1 MNQPLDSLFR
11 QEVQDARSSAWLG
24 RPALP
29 SNFPLR
35 VMAGISMLIVLL
47 LCLLL
52 IYGQYTRRVRVQG
65 IVLPPQGL
73 TQVSSPVTGWI
84 RDQRVEEGDIVSQGE
99 VLYTINQEKTT
110 SLGRTQSVVVDLL
123 RQQRR
128 NLERD
133 LERQKDI
140 DRGRKEALRAQEK
153 HLAREA
159 NQVAAQIEVAEKNAE
174 IFGTLVDQ
182 QEDYISKGISTS
194 REHRALLQAYMNL
207 QTQLAALTRDR
218 VQIAAKLSGVRGELD
233 NFDLEAA
240 AENSVRQQQLI
251 DLKRQ
256 IAQSEAE
263 REISVTA
270 PRDGKVTGIIT
281 QTGQT
286 VSTGMPL
293 LTVLP
298 DGQESLE
305 VQLLTPSDAI
315 GFVQPEQRV
324 LLRYTAFPHQKFG
337 QFPGTVSMIS
347 RTTLRPEEVTQFLS
361 GGMGNNQMNSV
372 YRVTVQPDQNYVVAY
387 GRKEPLQVGMQLEAD
402 ILVETRS
409 LYQWILEP
417 LYGLRGYLS
426 PAESSNL

>member
-1 MNQPLDSLFR
+1 MASL
-11 QEVQDARSSAWLG
+11 SL
-24 RPALP
+24 
-29 SNFPLR
+29 
-35 VMAGISMLIVLL
+35 LIMLL
-47 LCLLL
+47 LCVLL
-52 IYGQYTRRVRVQG
+52 IFGQYTRRVRVQG
-65 IVLPPQGL
+65 IVLPTQGL
-73 TQVSSPVTGWI
+73 THVSSPVTGWI
-84 RDQRVEEGDIVSQGE
+84 RDQRVSEGDLVSQGE
-99 VLYTINQEKTT
+99 VLYTINHERTT

-123 RQQRR
+123 RQQRQE
-128 NLERD
+128 LERD
-133 LERQKDI
+133 LERQKNI
-140 DRGRKEALRAQEK
+140 DRGRKQALQTQEQ

-159 NQVAAQIEVAEKNAE
+159 KQVAAQIKVAEKNAE
-174 IFGTLVDQ
+174 TFGTLVDQ
-182 QEDYISKGISTS
+182 QEVYISKGISTS

-218 VQIAAKLSGVRGELD
+218 VQIAARLSEVRDELEI
-233 NFDLEAA
+233 FDLEAA
-240 AENSVRQQQLI
+240 ADYSMRQQQLI

-270 PRDGKVTGIIT
+270 PRDGKVTGIVT
-281 QTGQT
+281 QAGQT

-293 LTVLP
+293 LTILP
-298 DGQESLE
+298 DGKESLE
-305 VQLLTPSDAI
+305 IQLLTPSDAI

-361 GGMGNNQMNSV
+361 GGIGNSQMNSV
-372 YRVTVQPDQNYVVAY
+372 YRVTVKPDQNYILAY
-387 GRKEPLQVGMQLEAD
+387 GRQEPLQVGMQLEAD
-402 ILVETRS
+402 ILVETRP

-426 PAESSNL
+426 SAESSNL